1 MTFPPRLATSP
12 VARPGATIL
21 GDQYRISV
29 LADGLVRLERAED
42 GVFEDRASAFA
53 LHRDLPVPDFRVTR
67 ADDGIEVVTD
77 RLRLRY
83 DGGPFSAS
91 GLSVE
96 VLGAHSAYHGVWR
109 YGQRGPGVPATA

>member
-1 MTFPPRLATSP
+1 MTSDPGVPPRTPTSP
-12 VARPGATIL
+12 VARPEAVVR
-21 GDQYRISV
+21 GDRFRITV

-53 LHRDLPVPDFRVTR
+53 VHRDLPVPAFRVTEG
-67 ADDGIEVVTD
+67 AEGIELVTD

-83 DGGPFSAS
+83 DRGPFTAS

-96 VLGAHSAYHGVWR
+96 VRGAHSAYHGVWR
-109 YGQRGPGVPATA
+109 